1 MADNNN
7 SEIINNV
14 EKTNTLKIHTPE
26 GIVFSLHLAGPVS
39 RFLAWLT
46 DLGCILV
53 ISNTLSAL
61 IGILGIISPDLVSG
75 LRILTYFVTSIA
87 YSVICEWYWSGQSVG
102 KKLLHLRV
110 IDAQGLY
117 LKFNQ
122 IVIRNLLRFVDTLP
136 MLYMVGG
143 IAMLISGKAQ
153 RVGDIAAN
161 TIVVR
166 NPKMSDPDFSQLFT
180 DKFNSFRNYP
190 HIAAR
195 LLQNTTPEEA
205 EVALQAILRRNSLD
219 PVERITLFKQIADH
233 FKTIVAF
240 PQECTDGL
248 SDEQY
253 IRNVVSILFLVDG
266 K

>member
-1 MADNNN
+1 MANNKQSKIMHN
-7 SEIINNV
+7 M

-53 ISNTLSAL
+53 VSNTVSSL
-61 IGILGIISPDLVSG
+61 IGIFGIISPDLVSG
-75 LRILTYFVTSIA
+75 LRILTYFAISIA
-87 YSVICEWYWSGQSVG
+87 YGILCEWYWSGQSVG
-102 KKLLHLRV
+102 KKLLRLRV
-110 IDAQGLY
+110 IDVQGLH

-143 IAMLISGKAQ
+143 VTMLLSGKAQ
-153 RVGDIAAN
+153 RIGDIAAN
-161 TIVVR
+161 TIVIR
-166 NPKMSDPDFSQLFT
+166 NPKISNPDFSQLYN

-195 LLQNTTPEEA
+195 LQQKTTPEEA
-205 EVALQAILRRNSLD
+205 EVALKAILRRESLE
-219 PVERITLFKQIADH
+219 PVERITLFKQIVDH
-233 FKTIVAF
+233 FKTIVTF

-253 IRNVVSILFLVDG
+253 IRNIVNILFLVG
-266 K
+266 EK